1 MPWRPADPAIVQA
14 DPATGKK
21 THLPGHRLG
30 HSPVGRDRLAPL
42 DWFGIAGVCVL
53 NLNLATA
60 GAEPRLNVSP
70 LDFAMRHLGGSRA
83 EAEPIAII
91 GAACRLPGAPDLA
104 AFATLLLS
112 GTDAVTEIPDD
123 RWNKAHFLVPE
134 RGQRGKAYTFAAG
147 VLADV
152 RGFDPAFF
160 GISPREAVQMDPQQ
174 RLALELAHEAI
185 EDAGIDGARLAGE
198 PVGVFVGGSSWDYLN
213 LHVGDPSTTDAYS
226 MTGVTLCSLSN
237 RVSYAFDLRG
247 PSFTVDT
254 ACSSSLVAL
263 HQACEAI
270 RSGQV
275 PLALVGG
282 VSLLLAPQSF
292 VGFCA
297 ASMLSPVGRCHAF
310 DARADGYV
318 RAEGGGFVML
328 KPLSAALAAGDPIR
342 AVIRGSGVNSDGRT
356 TGFSLPNKA
365 AQLALLEDVYERFGL
380 DPAHLAYVEAHGTGT
395 PAGDPIEAGALGAA
409 LGARRDAPLP
419 IGSVKT
425 NIGHLEA
432 ASGMAGLLKAMLVAE
447 HGTIPPSLHC
457 ATPNPNIPFTDL
469 NLALVPA
476 AVTLPAD
483 DAGVRLIGINSFGFG
498 GTNAHA
504 VLQPPPGIHPP
515 RDASA
520 DRLPPLLLSARSD
533 GALRSLAGA
542 WRGRIAGAAPETLPA
557 LLRGLGLRREQHKKR
572 LVVPAGDAG
581 ELIAGLDAF
590 LGGHPT
596 SLVASNGAVAGRVAF
611 VFSGNGSQWAGMASD
626 ALARSAAF
634 RDGIDVV
641 DAALEPW
648 LGWSVGA
655 ALRTPDADRL
665 GDTEIAQPL
674 LFAVQVALVLALRE
688 RGVEADLCMG
698 HSVGEVAAAWA
709 CGALSLDSA
718 ARVIAARSRGQQSR
732 HGVGGM
738 AVVGLGAEAAAAILA
753 QAPLARAELELAAHN
768 SAQAT
773 TVAGTAHGLRWLEEE
788 AGRQG
793 WRFTRLDLAYAFH
806 SAAMDP
812 IRASLVD
819 DLKGLAA
826 VPGRL
831 PFVSTVTGEAI
842 DGTELGA
849 GYWWR
854 NVREPVLFAEAA
866 QAMVADGVRIFI
878 EIGPQPVVQA
888 YLADALRQGDVEGR
902 VLPTLSRRPAALD
915 PIAGIAARCHAAG
928 CDIRGAAL
936 FAGDQAVRG
945 LPGYP
950 WQREPFW
957 LEATSEA
964 TDVAVAPFEHPL
976 LGRRI
981 GAAPVEWQRHI
992 GLDLQPWLADHA
1004 IGGTAVMPAAALL
1017 DMALAAARARHPA
1030 AATLELLDIEIG
1042 RALVLEP
1049 GILRDVQ
1056 LRIGAANGGFEL
1068 ASRPRL
1074 TDDPWTVHMTGRVA
1088 EIDADA
1094 PDAPAAAGDPVRRV
1108 DGHALYALAAGMG
1121 LDYGPAFRTVG
1132 GVDVRSETEATV
1144 RLDGIDTIG
1153 GGYLLP
1159 PNLTDGALQGL
1170 VALAAGQLGSAAGVL
1185 PWRFGRV
1192 RLYRPTGAHPASAR
1206 LRLTRIGPRSV
1217 RADIALLDGDGA
1229 IVAELRE
1236 CWFVRVAL
1244 GRAARSEDQFFHTV
1258 QIASLGDAAGG
1269 SIAAGLRRPTEDE
1282 GEAHG
1287 IDEHGLLADAYVAAT
1302 AAAALRALMPE
1313 GATSFSARAA
1323 GIAPES
1329 RAMLDR
1335 LLGWLEAD
1343 GLATPD
1349 AAGGW
1354 TLATGED
1361 LPPADA
1367 ILRTLLFDAPTA
1379 VADAALLAL
1388 AGEALPALLAH
1399 GPAAAPALPAALW
1412 DQFLHD
1418 SPAGARAA
1426 ACLADAVADIAKS
1439 WPAGRPLR
1447 VLEIGARRG
1456 GFTRLLLR
1464 RLPRET
1470 MLVAATGA
1478 DDLPMLAEALAATPA
1493 ARAIEW
1499 LGNVPADEASFDLIV
1514 GLYPLTLGALDL
1526 APVRAALAPGGV
1538 LLIAEPG
1545 PSRVWQ
1551 LLRPSAPAPVG
1562 DARWPIAAEAA
1573 GLAAPSTT
1581 ALATGLWPVAL
1592 LAAEAP
1598 PAMDRVE
1605 VEQGNFL
1612 LFAAPDDAL
1621 APALIAQ
1628 LGERGATVA
1637 RFELSATAETL
1648 AAWRADAAPGADTI
1662 VLLFDEGIGLLD
1674 RLDHVA
1680 RLTMLAGDDSVDVAL
1695 IVRGGARGDPAAAA
1709 LNGARRVLA
1718 NEAANIACRLIR
1730 LDPGLSI
1737 DQAAVAA
1744 AGDLLRPDGEQE
1756 IARAGGGPT
1765 VTRIRRGL
1773 PMIDRPAPTAL
1784 RLAIERPGLLDTLG
1798 WSAAVPIA
1806 PGAGELAIRIEAAGL
1821 NFRDVMW
1828 AMGLLPDEALL
1839 DGFAGPTL
1847 GLECAGIVTAIGP
1860 GVDHFAIGDRV
1871 MAFAPASLGTHTVTA
1886 AHAVMRMPAE
1896 MDFAAAA
1903 TVPVAFLTV
1912 VYALGHLARIEAGER
1927 VLIHG
1932 GAGGVGLAAI
1942 QYAKHRG
1949 AIVYATAGSPAKR
1962 ALLRALGVDAVF
1974 DSRSLAFAD
1983 EVMRLTDGEGVDI
1996 VLNSLSGEAM
2006 QRSLALVKPF
2016 GRFLEL
2022 GKRDFYE
2029 NTAVGL
2035 RPFRHNVTYYG
2046 IDADQLP
2053 LRRPAL
2059 AAALFGEI
2067 ADLFAAGAL
2076 RPLPHRI
2083 YDYADVEGAFRL
2095 MQGSGHIGKVVLAP
2109 GAALPAPIAEPATFA
2124 AQADG
2129 TYLVTGGLDGFG
2141 LAAARW
2147 LVARGA
2153 RHLALLGRR
2162 GAATPGADAV
2172 LAGFAA
2178 EGVDARAYA
2187 CDIGDEH
2194 ALGAVLA
2201 TIRADQAPLVGIVH
2215 AAVAMDDALL
2225 GAIDADRFARALH
2238 PKLAGAEALDRL
2250 TRGDAIALFLLFS
2263 SVTTPLGNPG
2273 QGNYVAANAAIEAVA
2288 ERRHAEG
2295 LPALAVQWGP
2305 IGDAGYL
2312 AREREVSDLLARQ
2325 LGSAPLIAADALD
2338 MLPTLLAAGIPV
2350 AGFAP
2355 IRWGALRGR
2364 LPLLATP
2371 LFAEMRDGAA
2381 DEAGEVDL
2389 RALLA
2394 TCTPE
2399 EARARATA
2407 LLIEEVARIMKLAP
2421 DRIEPQR
2428 PLAELGMDSLMAVEL
2443 RLAVEQRFGVS
2454 VPLLALSEGA
2464 TLSAMAGRIIRSLG
2478 TPDAAEPKGEAAQLA
2493 DRLAQLEGAAPD
2505 GPADGAP
2512 EPAERS
2518 FAAAASTTP

>member
-1 MPWRPADPAIVQA
+1 M
-14 DPATGKK
+14 
-21 THLPGHRLG
+21 
-30 HSPVGRDRLAPL
+30 
-42 DWFGIAGVCVL
+42 L
-53 NLNLATA
+53 NLNLAAA

-123 RWNKAHFLVPE
+123 RWNKAYFLVPE

-147 VLADV
+147 VLDDV
-152 RGFDPAFF
+152 KGFDPAFF

-275 PLALVGG
+275 PMALVGG

-297 ASMLSPVGRCHAF
+297 ASMLSPKGRCHAF

-409 LGARRDAPLP
+409 LGARRAAPLP

-457 ATPNPNIPFTDL
+457 ATPNPDIPFAAL

-483 DAGVRLIGINSFGFG
+483 DAGARLIGINSFGFG

-504 VLQPPPGIHPP
+504 VLQPPPPGIHPP
-515 RDASA
+515 RDAGA
-520 DRLPPLLLSARSD
+520 NMLPPLLLSARSE
-533 GALRSLAGA
+533 GALRSLAEA
-542 WRGRIAGAAPETLPA
+542 WRGQIAQAAPATLPA
-557 LLRGLGLRREQHKKR
+557 LLRGVALRREQHKKR
-572 LVVPAGDAG
+572 LIVPAGDAG

-596 SLVASNGAVAGRVAF
+596 SLIARNSAVSGRVAF

-626 ALARSAAF
+626 ALARSEAF
-634 RDGIDVV
+634 RDGLDVV

-655 ALRTPDADRL
+655 ALRGPDADRL

-674 LFAVQVALVLALRE
+674 LFAVQVALVLALRA
-688 RGVEADLCMG
+688 RGVEPDLCMG

-732 HGVGGM
+732 HGIGGM
-738 AVVGLGAEAAAAILA
+738 AVLGLGAEAAAAILA

-812 IRASLVD
+812 IRAGLID

-826 VPGRL
+826 TPGRL
-831 PFVSTVTGEAI
+831 PFVSTVTGETI

-866 QAMVADGVRIFI
+866 QAMVADGARIFI

-902 VLPTLSRRPAALD
+902 VLPTLSRRPAAHD

-928 CDIRGAAL
+928 CDIRAAAL
-936 FAGDQAVRG
+936 FTGDQAVRG

-957 LEATSEA
+957 LAATAEA

-1004 IGGTAVMPAAALL
+1004 VGGTAVMPAAALI

-1049 GILRDVQ
+1049 GMLRDVQ

-1074 TDDPWTVHMTGRVA
+1074 SDDPWTVHMTGRVT
-1088 EIDADA
+1088 EIDAAA
-1094 PDAPAAAGDPVRRV
+1094 PDAPAPAGDPMRRL
-1108 DGHALYALAAGMG
+1108 DGEALHALAAGMG
-1121 LDYGPAFRTVG
+1121 LDYGPAFRTVT
-1132 GVDVRSETEATV
+1132 GVDVRSESEATV
-1144 RLDGIDTIG
+1144 RLGEVDTIG

-1170 VALAAGQLGSAAGVL
+1170 LALAAGQLGSAAGVL

-1192 RLYRPTGAHPASAR
+1192 RLYRPAGARPASAR

-1229 IVAELRE
+1229 IVAELLE

-1258 QIASLGDAAGG
+1258 QIASLGDGAGG
-1269 SIAAGLRRPTEDE
+1269 SIAAGLRRPAGED
-1282 GEAHG
+1282 GAAG
-1287 IDEHGLLADAYVAAT
+1287 IDEHGLLADAYAAAT
-1302 AAAALRALMPE
+1302 AAAALRALMPA
-1313 GATSFSARAA
+1313 GATRFTVRGA
-1323 GIAPES
+1323 GIAAES
-1329 RAMLDR
+1329 RALLDR
-1335 LLGWLEAD
+1335 LIGWLEAD

-1354 TLATGED
+1354 TLASGDD

-1388 AGEALPALLAH
+1388 AGEALPALLTH
-1399 GPAAAPALPAALW
+1399 GPAAAPAPPVALW

-1426 ACLADAVADIAKS
+1426 AGLADAVAAIAEA

-1447 VLEIGARRG
+1447 VLEIGAGRG

-1470 MLVAATGA
+1470 MIVAATGA
-1478 DDLPMLAEALAATPA
+1478 DDLPALTEALAATPA
-1493 ARAIEW
+1493 ARAIAW
-1499 LGNVPADEASFDLIV
+1499 QAGAPADEAPFDLIV
-1514 GLYPLTLGALDL
+1514 GLYPLALDALDL
-1526 APVRAALAPGGV
+1526 ATLGTALAPGGV

-1545 PSRVWQ
+1545 PSRIWQ
-1551 LLRPSAPAPVG
+1551 LLRPSAPPPVDG
-1562 DARWPIAAEAA
+1562 ARWRMAAEAA
-1573 GLAAPSTT
+1573 GLATPSTT
-1581 ALATGLWPVAL
+1581 ALAAGMWPVAL

-1598 PAMDRVE
+1598 PAIDRAELEHGGV
-1605 VEQGNFL
+1605 F
-1612 LFAAPDDAL
+1612 LFAAPEDGL
-1621 APALIAQ
+1621 APALIAR
-1628 LGERGATVA
+1628 LGVRGVAAERSA
-1637 RFELSATAETL
+1637 LSAIPDML
-1648 AAWRADAAPGADTI
+1648 ATWRADATRAGCTI
-1662 VLLFDEGIGLLD
+1662 VLLFDEATGLSD

-1680 RLTMLAGDDSVDVAL
+1680 RLTMLAGDDPIDVAL
-1695 IVRGGARGDPAAAA
+1695 IVRGRARGDPAAAA

-1737 DQAAVAA
+1737 DQSAIAA
-1744 AGDLLRPDGEQE
+1744 AGDLLGRDAEQE
-1756 IARAGGGPT
+1756 INQAGGGRT

-1773 PMIDRPAPTAL
+1773 PAADRPAPAAL

-1798 WSAAVPIA
+1798 WSAGTPAT
-1806 PGAGELAIRIEAAGL
+1806 PGAGELAIAIEAAGL

-1847 GLECAGIVTAIGP
+1847 GLECAGIVTGIGP
-1860 GVDHFAIGDRV
+1860 GVVDFAIGDRV

-1912 VYALGHLARIEAGER
+1912 AYALGHLARIEAGER
-1927 VLIHG
+1927 ILIHG

-1983 EVMRLTDGEGVDI
+1983 EVMRLTGGEGVDI

-2067 ADLFAAGAL
+2067 AELFAAGAL

-2083 YDYADVEGAFRL
+2083 YDYTDVEGAFRL

-2109 GAALPAPIAEPATFA
+2109 GAALPAPIAAPAIFA

-2129 TYLVTGGLDGFG
+2129 AYLVTGGLDGFG

-2147 LVARGA
+2147 LAARGA
-2153 RHLALLGRR
+2153 RHLALVGRR

-2187 CDIGDEH
+2187 CDVGDER

-2201 TIRADQAPLVGIVH
+2201 AVRADQAPLVGIVH

-2250 TRGDAIALFLLFS
+2250 TRGDAITLFLLFS

-2288 ERRHAEG
+2288 EHRHAEG

-2312 AREREVSDLLARQ
+2312 AREREIGDLLARQ
-2325 LGSAPLIAADALD
+2325 LGSAPLTASDALD

-2371 LFAEMRDGAA
+2371 LFAEMHGGPA
-2381 DEAGEVDL
+2381 DEAGEIDL

-2399 EARARATA
+2399 EARAQATT

-2478 TPDAAEPKGEAAQLA
+2478 TPDAAEPKGEAALLA
-2493 DRLAQLEGAAPD
+2493 DRLTQLEGAAPA

-2512 EPAERS
+2512 EPAEQS